1 MRREEL
7 LALLRR
13 LFEECGRCEEMGE
26 CGYLL
31 WFGGECI
38 ALDPLLDEELAEL
51 IESKCEPLLPQ
62 L

>member
-13 LFEECGRCEEMGE
+13 LFEECDRCEEIGE

-31 WFGGECI
+31 WFGSECI
-38 ALDPLLDEELAEL
+38 ALDPLRDEELARI
-51 IESKCEPLLPQ
+51 IESKCEPLIPRL
-62 L
+62 